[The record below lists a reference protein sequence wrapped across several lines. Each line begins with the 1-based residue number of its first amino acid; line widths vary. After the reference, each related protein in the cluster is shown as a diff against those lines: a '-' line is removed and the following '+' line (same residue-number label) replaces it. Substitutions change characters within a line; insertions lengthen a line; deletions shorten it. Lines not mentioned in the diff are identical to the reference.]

1 MISVHLAPAAVPAAS
16 AVPVAADDSA
26 VRVAMATRSATVAS
40 PRRDHPSSTSAELTT
55 AVPYAECT
63 GRPLVGGRE
72 TRGVVAE
79 RINLADSVDDKLFF
93 AQVREDPLLEIEA
106 LVPAADETLVVV
118 GSGGCTALS
127 LLAAGAGQV
136 VAVDLNRIQ
145 NMVTDLKASAVAT
158 LEPGEAIG
166 FLGGGPMDS
175 ADRRA
180 AYELV
185 GPKLGRAAKDWWD
198 SHPAP
203 IDKGVLNAGVTE
215 RFIGGVMATV
225 KKAIHPPDR
234 IARLFACQT
243 LDEQRAF
250 YRKEWDTVR
259 WRLLFTLLLNR
270 AVFRKTYH
278 PGFFEHVENPS
289 FARHFRALAEHSLT
303 EVPIATN
310 YFVHHMLTGAYP
322 ADVAGGVP
330 PYLAPEGASVVASAG
345 DRLTLVDGAYTS
357 YLRTRSDASVHGFAV
372 SNILEW
378 FTPEQTD
385 ELFAE
390 VVRTA
395 APGTRFV
402 FRNFV
407 GWTEVPERWRD
418 IVVEDRA
425 AGEALIARDRSAVQR
440 RIAVCR
446 VKP

>member
-1 MISVHLAPAAVPAAS
+1 M
-16 AVPVAADDSA
+16 
-26 VRVAMATRSATVAS
+26 
-40 PRRDHPSSTSAELTT
+40 
-55 AVPYAECT
+55 
-63 GRPLVGGRE
+63 
-72 TRGVVAE
+72 
-79 RINLADSVDDKLFF
+79 NLPDSVDDKLFF

-106 LVPAADETLVVV
+106 LAPAEGETLVVV

-136 VAVDLNRIQ
+136 IAVDLNRIQ
-145 NMVTDLKASAVAT
+145 NMVTDLKVAAVTA
-158 LEPGEAIG
+158 LEPDEAVG
-166 FLGGGPMDS
+166 FLGGSPMTP
-175 ADRRA
+175 AERRA
-180 AYELV
+180 AYEKV

-198 SHPAP
+198 SHPGP
-203 IDKGVLNAGVTE
+203 VDKGVLNAGVTE
-215 RFIGGVMATV
+215 RFIGGVMTTV
-225 KKAIHPPDR
+225 KKAIHPPER

-243 LDEQRAF
+243 LDEQRQF
-250 YRKEWDTVR
+250 YRREWDTRR

-322 ADVAGGVP
+322 VGVPGGVP
-330 PYLAPEGASVVASAG
+330 PYLTPDGAAVVAAAG
-345 DRLTLVDGAYTS
+345 GRLTLVDGAYTS
-357 YLRTRSDASVHGFAV
+357 LLRTRPDASIHGFAV

-395 APGTRFV
+395 VPGARFV

-407 GWTEVPERWRD
+407 GWTEVPERWSD
-418 IVVEDRA
+418 VVVEDRA
-425 AGEALIARDRSAVQR
+425 AGEELIKADRSAVQR